1 MTDESKSDTSSLP
14 VCGHGFLHECPV
26 CDPVK
31 EDEDDLC
38 RLLNSLEPLFE
49 SLEVVETNVLANW
62 GTALPDS
69 RIITIDA
76 GTVRKIKAMAGK
88 VRGMVE

>member
-1 MTDESKSDTSSLP
+1 MRRGEGRQQAHAFMADRT
-14 VCGHGFLHECPV
+14 
-26 CDPVK
+26 K
-31 EDEDDLC
+31 EEWATRCLDIEEDLC

-49 SLEVVETNVLANW
+49 SLEHVETNVLANW

-88 VRGMVE
+88 VRGVVE

>member
-14 VCGHGFLHECPV
+14 VCEHGFLHECPV
-26 CDPVK
+26 CDSVK
-31 EDEDDLC
+31 EDENLC
-38 RLLNSLEPLFE
+38 RLLNALEPLFE
-49 SLEVVETNVLANW
+49 SLEAVETNVLANW

-76 GTVRKIKAMAGK
+76 GTVRKIKAMAEK